1 VNVEGSNPFA
11 RSIFGVSGSEYRFA
25 NVLRSVPVLGLAL
38 FAVVANNGFAEATS
52 HLLAC
57 LSVVE
62 SQIGEA
68 ERECVWEPAIQP
80 GRGRR
85 LALTLEA
92 DSAAAAVVIPWEADR
107 GSLVNG
113 WLPLWTTLKA
123 GEAVRF
129 PPTLWL
135 WSTNA
140 KPFLI
145 QAVAFEQSD
154 PAVKEVRS
162 LVAAMHQAGI
172 GPKVLEAQA
181 KKLRALVD
189 RFTAL
194 RRRPAG
200 FATMPAA
207 IAGVFR
213 GQFEWRNHAIAS
225 TFGIGQP
232 ALVDFSARTKPTE

>member
-1 VNVEGSNPFA
+1 MRLMTPVIALVLAAFWA
-11 RSIFGVSGSEYRFA
+11 RD
-25 NVLRSVPVLGLAL
+25 
-38 FAVVANNGFAEATS
+38 GFAQTTS

-62 SQIGEA
+62 SQVGEA
-68 ERECVWEPAIQP
+68 ERESVWEPAMQP

-92 DSAAAAVVIPWEADR
+92 DRAAAAVVIPWDADR
-107 GSLVNG
+107 AGLVNG
-113 WLPLWTTLKA
+113 WLPLWTSLKA

-145 QAVAFEQSD
+145 QAVAFDQSD
-154 PAVKEVRS
+154 PAVSEVHD
-162 LVAAMHQAGI
+162 LVAAMHAPGI
-172 GPKVLEAQA
+172 GPKVVEAQA
-181 KKLRALVD
+181 RKLRLLVD
-189 RFTAL
+189 RFAAL
-194 RRRPAG
+194 RLRPAG
-200 FATMPAA
+200 AATRPAS

-213 GQFEWRNHAIAS
+213 GQFEWRNHAVAS
-225 TFGIGQP
+225 SFSVGQP
-232 ALVDFSARTKPTE
+232 ALVDFPARARPAE